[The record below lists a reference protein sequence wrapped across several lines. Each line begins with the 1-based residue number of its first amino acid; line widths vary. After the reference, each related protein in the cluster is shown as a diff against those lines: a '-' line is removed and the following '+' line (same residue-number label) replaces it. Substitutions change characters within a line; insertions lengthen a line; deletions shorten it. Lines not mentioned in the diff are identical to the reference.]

1 MKRFFESLSK
11 TETRGF
17 ISIITVIG
25 AFLLVALLMVVEV
38 PQRNERILDMSLG
51 ILLGACA
58 GAVYQFHFGTSKNE
72 SDKIS
77 KDK

>member
-11 TETRGF
+11 SEIRAV
-17 ISIITVIG
+17 ISLITVIG
-25 AFLLVALLMVVEV
+25 CFLLVGLLMVVEV
-38 PQRNERILDMSLG
+38 PQRNERILDMALG
-51 ILLGACA
+51 ALLLGCA